1 MNVTDWGIAE
11 ELVRIKLSREISNEE
26 LSKLKNL
33 FVENLKIELELDKSQ
48 FNEILGARKNFNSIS
63 TNSNFQ
69 LGIATGGWVFK
80 TIS

>member
-11 ELVRIKLSREISNEE
+11 ELVRIKLSREISTEE